1 MTAALLEQGGPQPPR
16 LAAAKD
22 VHQGTTNRASGS
34 PHHRQVGRRGSTG
47 PLEGGRMPA
56 AVILASRAGCAG
68 GSLRQRYGGGVG
80 ARFGGDALGF
90 GAAACVSLLQATRG
104 HARV

>member
-47 PLEGGRMPA
+47 PLEGGRMLA
-56 AVILASRAGCAG
+56 AVILASRTGCAG
-68 GSLRQRYGGGVG
+68 GSLRQRYGGG
-80 ARFGGDALGF
+80 GGWGLDL
-90 GAAACVSLLQATRG
+90 VATR
-104 HARV
+104 